1 MRCKGRSRTSTC
13 GININSYSNNII
25 YMLNNYNYNNNNNN
39 NNNLVFTTVWELM
52 RNGSE
57 DEFLGLN

>member
-1 MRCKGRSRTSTC
+1 
-13 GININSYSNNII
+13 
-25 YMLNNYNYNNNNNN
+25 MLNSYNYNNN
-39 NNNLVFTTVWELM
+39 LVFPTVWERM